1 MHEDFKNAMD
11 SVVHGLLTR
20 SADEARQHPLYR
32 RFAQLCQAPL
42 SAERRIANVFTFVA
56 KEHQR
61 LFEIMACLDQT
72 HVAGAVSSPG
82 ISQRGAIRGFIGALF
97 EVQRWEQTQNRVDC
111 YPRALRRIL
120 RVSRKRDA
128 SGIQR
133 VGEWERGQ
141 PPRVYRRRPGHSA
154 KIRHTKNSAYR
165 KLTASIENVPFT
177 RRQGDLM
184 RAMDSALFESVRLA
198 DQALAE
204 SGLSTTLWRA
214 LTVADLLPRA
224 VVRTGDVATIS
235 ACADRIVEHFVRT
248 FLETLPPEK
257 FMD

>member
-82 ISQRGAIRGFIGALF
+82 ISPRGAIRGFIGALF

-120 RVSRKRDA
+120 RVSRQVDA
-128 SGIQR
+128 SGIR
-133 VGEWERGQ
+133 WVGEWAGGQ
-141 PPRVYRRRPGHSA
+141 PPQVYRRRLSRSVKP
-154 KIRHTKNSAYR
+154 RCTTKAPYR
-165 KLTASIENVPFT
+165 KIATSSESVPFD
-177 RRQGDLM
+177 RRPGDLM
-184 RAMDSALFESVRLA
+184 RAMDSTLFESVRFA
-198 DQALAE
+198 DQALTE

-224 VVRTGDVATIS
+224 VVRTGNVGRIS

-248 FLETLPPEK
+248 FLEAQTPEK
-257 FMD
+257 FRD